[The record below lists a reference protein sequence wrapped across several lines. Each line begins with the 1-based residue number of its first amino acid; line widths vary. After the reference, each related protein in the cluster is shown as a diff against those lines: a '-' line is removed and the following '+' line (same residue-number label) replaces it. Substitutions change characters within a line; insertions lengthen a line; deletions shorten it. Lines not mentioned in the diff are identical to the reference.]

1 MIASIS
7 NSRFCNRDEY
17 RIGVAVAVLSFWTAA
32 FSVAHADD
40 ADGVR
45 FFREKIEPVWKA
57 QCYLCHSRQAEEVKG
72 GLRLDFKAG
81 VLRGG
86 DSGPAVVAG

>member
-1 MIASIS
+1 MITSV
-7 NSRFCNRDEY
+7 CY
-17 RIGVAVAVLSFWTAA
+17 VLMVGLT
-32 FSVAHADD
+32 VRADD

-45 FFREKIEPVWKA
+45 FFREKIEPVLKA
-57 QCYLCHSRQAEEVKG
+57 HCYSCHSRQAEEVKG

-86 DSGPAVVAG
+86 DTGPDGGSD